1 MESVASQRFP
11 YRAAIGGQA
20 VLEGVMIRS
29 PHWVSTAVRTPGGAI
44 AEEVLHRPSL
54 LVRAP
59 WTRLPVVRG
68 AVVLW
73 EALVVGTRALVYSA
87 SRAVEGEL
95 GRPLSVREVG
105 LSLGV
110 GLSLAL
116 GLFFVLPTVVVR
128 WVDRGMGAVSFSLVE
143 GLVRTAV
150 LVGYVGAVGLLPEV
164 RRVFMYHGAEHKVV
178 NAWERGSPLVVEEVQ
193 KHSRYHPRCGTSFL
207 LVVVLVAVVV
217 FSLLGKPPLWWR
229 VLSRVVLVPLIA
241 GIAYEVIR
249 AGWRSRWL
257 RPLLV
262 PGMWL
267 QRLTT
272 REPDP
277 EQVEVAIRALRAVLE
292 REDPRWLERPV
303 V

>member
-1 MESVASQRFP
+1 MRP
-11 YRAAIGGQA
+11 LYRAALGGQA

-29 PHWVSTAVRTPGGAI
+29 PRWVSTAVRTRSGTI
-44 AEEVLHRPSL
+44 AEEVVHRPTL
-54 LVRAP
+54 LVRTP
-59 WTRLPVVRG
+59 WARLPVVRG

-87 SRAVEGEL
+87 SQAVEGEL
-95 GRPLSVREVG
+95 GRPLSRREVG
-105 LSLGV
+105 LSLGL
-110 GLSLAL
+110 GLSLAV

-128 WVDRGMGAVSFSLVE
+128 WMDRGLGAVSFNLVE

-150 LVGYVGAVGLLPEV
+150 LVGYLGAVGLLPEV

-178 NAWERGSPLVVEEVQ
+178 NAWERGAPLEVEEVQ

-207 LVVVLVAVVV
+207 LVVVLVSVVV
-217 FSLLGKPPLWWR
+217 FSLVGKPPIAWR
-229 VLSRVVLVPLIA
+229 ALSRVVLVPLIA
-241 GIAYEVIR
+241 GVAYEVIR
-249 AGWRSRWL
+249 AGSRCRWL
-257 RPLLV
+257 RPLLA

-272 REPDP
+272 REPDA
-277 EQVEVAIRALRAVLE
+277 EQVEVAIRALRGVVE
-292 REDPRWLERPV
+292 REDSRWLERPV